1 MLNLGQ
7 KYEATVIEGTG
18 RKDGIRER
26 KGGKP
31 HEFNFSSPFGVII
44 HEPSN
49 TCYVA
54 DTGNRAIIK
63 ITFKS

>member
-7 KYEATVIEGTG
+7 KYKATVIAGTG
-18 RKDGIRER
+18 KED
-26 KGGKP
+26 GKP
-31 HEFNFSSPFGVII
+31 YEFNFTSLYGVII

-54 DTGNRAIIK
+54 DEHAIRK

>member
-1 MLNLGQ
+1 MFNLGQ
-7 KYEATVIEGTG
+7 KYVATVIAGTG
-18 RKDGIRER
+18 RKDG
-26 KGGKP
+26 KP
-31 HEFNFSSPFGVII
+31 REFNFEHPAGIII

-54 DTGNRAIIK
+54 DCQGRAIRK